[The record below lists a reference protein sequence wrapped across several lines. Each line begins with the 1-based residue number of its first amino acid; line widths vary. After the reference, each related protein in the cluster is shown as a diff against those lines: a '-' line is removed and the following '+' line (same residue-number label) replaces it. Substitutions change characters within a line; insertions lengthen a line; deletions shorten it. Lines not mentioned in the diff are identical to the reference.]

1 MMTRT
6 RTASASSE
14 ISQKRPKNAEIV
26 ERWFFTG
33 MACAMLAVAVAGLLP
48 SIAYSAA
55 RRAPLTTLAAAHG
68 VVFFA
73 WLGLFLVHSRLIATR
88 HTAIHRRM
96 GIAAP

>member
-6 RTASASSE
+6 RTATASSE

-33 MACAMLAVAVAGLLP
+33 MACAMLAVAVAGFLHNRV
-48 SIAYSAA
+48 S
-55 RRAPLTTLAAAHG
+55 RGAPLTTLAAAHG

-73 WLGLFLVHSRLIATR
+73 WLGLFLLQSRLIATR
-88 HTAIHRRM
+88 HTAVHRRV